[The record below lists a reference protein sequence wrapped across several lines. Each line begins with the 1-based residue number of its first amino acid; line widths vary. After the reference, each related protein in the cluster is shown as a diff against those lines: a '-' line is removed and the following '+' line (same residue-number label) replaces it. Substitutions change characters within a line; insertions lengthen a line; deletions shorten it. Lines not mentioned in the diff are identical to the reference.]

1 MDLQSNAF
9 MLSVFISFVR
19 IVILSFRI
27 QCVHSTCFEPIIN
40 ACFYTAFFCL
50 WCLVIFLWSLTFS
63 FECVK
68 MLYLYIYIYIYS
80 AFFVVLVVVAVV
92 DIQDFLYEIMWQD
105 WIRLFWLEVIKRNH
119 FSLSDI
125 FVVIVIVIVMN
136 EFNRMNC
143 ENEKVK
149 HKEQLNT
156 PCIFTSKVS
165 H

>member
-19 IVILSFRI
+19 IVIPPVRI
-27 QCVHSTCFEPIIN
+27 QCVHSAFFEPIIN

-68 MLYLYIYIYIYS
+68 MLCTYTYIYIQHFLFS
-80 AFFVVLVVVAVV
+80 VVVAVVVDV
-92 DIQDFLYEIMWQD
+92 DIQDFLCEIMWQD

-119 FSLSDI
+119 FSSSDI
-125 FVVIVIVIVMN
+125 FVVIVIVIVMDKIQSN
-136 EFNRMNC
+136 IHC

-149 HKEQLNT
+149 YKTNN
-156 PCIFTSKVS
+156 
-165 H
+165 